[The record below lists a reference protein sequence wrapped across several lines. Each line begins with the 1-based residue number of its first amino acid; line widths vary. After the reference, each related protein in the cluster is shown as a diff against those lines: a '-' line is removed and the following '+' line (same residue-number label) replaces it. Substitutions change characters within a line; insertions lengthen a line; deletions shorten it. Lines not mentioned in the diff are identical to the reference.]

1 MPTLWWWNL
10 QSTTPPSYKSR
21 HACQLWGV
29 AVEWQGA
36 GTCRSPSASLLVKP
50 HSCCRHV
57 FSVQPSY
64 NSAVRRGF
72 EQLLRRLQAMPSQ
85 PSLLLL
91 QLYPWWQA
99 FGDGVT
105 HGLYYREPEN
115 QMTVLG
121 QASWRL
127 CWKG

>member
-1 MPTLWWWNL
+1 MVVEFAINDASTLHEKARLPAVGLRLNGRGQGPAAHTVCITPSQAALLLPPCFSL
-10 QSTTPPSYKSR
+10 QP
-21 HACQLWGV
+21 Q
-29 AVEWQGA
+29 
-36 GTCRSPSASLLVKP
+36 
-50 HSCCRHV
+50 
-57 FSVQPSY
+57 Y
-64 NSAVRRGF
+64 NSVGRRGF

-105 HGLYYREPEN
+105 QGLYYREPEN

-121 QASWRL
+121 EASRKL
-127 CWKG
+127 C

>member
-1 MPTLWWWNL
+1 MVVEFAINDAALLHEQARLPAVGVRLNARGRPPAAHHSLHHTWSSRTLLPPCFSL
-10 QSTTPPSYKSR
+10 Q
-21 HACQLWGV
+21 QL
-29 AVEWQGA
+29 
-36 GTCRSPSASLLVKP
+36 
-50 HSCCRHV
+50 
-57 FSVQPSY
+57 Y
-64 NSAVRRGF
+64 NSVGRRGF

-105 HGLYYREPEN
+105 QGLYYREPEN

-121 QASWRL
+121 QASGRL
-127 CWKG
+127 CWNG